1 MNNHDKNGKAHE
13 NNDGDEP
20 EVKVIMIGEVAVSE
34 TDYLRAEYLFVAGY
48 TSAKIANWLGV
59 KVKDMTAIGLTK
71 VNCKLTFDA
80 KIMHLFAIG
89 KGAPVMT
96 TFLKTMP
103 FYDEVD
109 QRPPSKK
116 TKTKKEFEK
125 EDAARAGK
133 TGKFR
138 KSGLRSVK

>member
-1 MNNHDKNGKAHE
+1 MNNHGENDKNK
-13 NNDGDEP
+13 DDQEP
-20 EVKVIMIGEVAVSE
+20 EIKIIMIGEVPVSE
-34 TDYLRAEYLFVAGY
+34 IDYLRAEYLFVAGH
-48 TSAKIANWLGV
+48 SATKIAKWLGV
-59 KVKDMTAIGLTK
+59 KAKDMTAIGLTK
-71 VNCKLTFDA
+71 VNSKLNFDA
-80 KIMHLFAIG
+80 KIMHIFAIG
-89 KGAPVMT
+89 KGSPVMT

-116 TKTKKEFEK
+116 SMTQKEFEK
-125 EDAARAGK
+125 VDAAKAGQ